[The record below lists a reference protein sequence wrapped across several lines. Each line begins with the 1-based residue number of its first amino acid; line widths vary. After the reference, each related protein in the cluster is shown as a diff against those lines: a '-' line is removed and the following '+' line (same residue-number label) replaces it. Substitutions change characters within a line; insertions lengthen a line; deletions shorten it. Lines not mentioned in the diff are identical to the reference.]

1 VSHLAPQSGVE
12 GGAFTPIMTRRT
24 CFELLLLASLAARAG
39 IGKREVRYL
48 GGMWTDLKEG
58 TEGTVELGEDAAVF
72 HFSGKSYRL
81 PYASITSLEY
91 GQKVGRR
98 IGATIGWGVTTLG
111 VAALPMLLSKK
122 RRHFATIGYVDE
134 AGKPQGLVVE
144 FGKEI
149 NRSAMKMLSLK
160 SGKEIEFE
168 SEKAREEFYH

>member
-1 VSHLAPQSGVE
+1 ML
-12 GGAFTPIMTRRT
+12 TRLTRRSLLPA
-24 CFELLLLASLAARAG
+24 LLLTPAAALAG
-39 IGKREVRYL
+39 VGKKEVRYL
-48 GGMWTDLKEG
+48 GGVWSDVREG
-58 TEGTVELGEDAAVF
+58 AKGRVRMEDDAAVF
-72 HFSGKSYRL
+72 IFDGRQYRL

-122 RRHFATIGYVDE
+122 RRHFASIGYTDE
-134 AGKPQGLVVE
+134 SGKPQGLVVE

-149 NRSAMKMLSLK
+149 NRSAMKMLSFK

-168 SEKAREEFYH
+168 SDRAREEFYH

>member
-1 VSHLAPQSGVE
+1 M
-12 GGAFTPIMTRRT
+12 MTRRA
-24 CFELLLLASLAARAG
+24 CFSLLLLAPAAALAG
-39 IGKREVRYL
+39 VGKREVRYL
-48 GGMWTDLKEG
+48 GGMWTDVPEG
-58 TEGTVELGEDAAVF
+58 AEGTVELGDDAAVF
-72 HFSGKSYRL
+72 HFAGKSHRL

-144 FGKEI
+144 FGKDI
-149 NRSAMKMLSLK
+149 NRSVMKMLALK

>member
-1 VSHLAPQSGVE
+1 M
-12 GGAFTPIMTRRT
+12 TTRRT
-24 CFELLLLASLAARAG
+24 FLSLTLLAPAAAAG
-39 IGKREVRYL
+39 VGKTEVRYL
-48 GGMWTDLKEG
+48 GGVWQDVPEG
-58 TEGTVELGEDAAVF
+58 TEGKVRMEEDAAVF
-72 HFSGKSYRL
+72 LFRGRQYRL

-122 RRHFATIGYVDE
+122 RRHFATIGYTDE
-134 AGKPQGLVVE
+134 QGKPQGLVVE

-149 NRSAMKMLSLK
+149 KRRAMKMLSLK

-168 SEKAREEFYH
+168 NDQAQKDFQN